1 LLPPGSIGAY
11 DASSSSQLEV
21 KGAGVEMISIGELA
35 AATNRRPSAIRYYEE
50 LGLLSPA
57 ARIGGRRHYEPEAQR
72 TIAVI
77 DTAQRAGL
85 SLAEIRTLL
94 QASTESGSVLRQLAD
109 RRLPQVTALIQHATL
124 VREWLEAASRCECP
138 DLDSCCLFDNDDVIG
153 ASPAE
158 SVRNVSAPARRNPA
172 ELLDPLE
179 TMPGLDPSQV
189 SVRSKRSIDRARSRR

>member
-11 DASSSSQLEV
+11 DASGSSQLEV
-21 KGAGVEMISIGELA
+21 KGADVEMISIGELA

-57 ARIGGRRHYEPEAQR
+57 ARIGGRRHYAPEARR

-94 QASTESGSVLRQLAD
+94 QASTESGSVLRELAD
-109 RRLPQVTALIQHATL
+109 RRLPQVTALIQYATL
-124 VREWLEAASRCECP
+124 VREWLEAASQCECP
-138 DLDSCCLFDNDDVIG
+138 DLDSCCLFDSDDAVG
-153 ASPAE
+153 A
-158 SVRNVSAPARRNPA
+158 
-172 ELLDPLE
+172 
-179 TMPGLDPSQV
+179 
-189 SVRSKRSIDRARSRR
+189 